1 MIQVLTLTLGFLTV
15 VQGIPSWKKAEVK
28 RDASGL
34 AKEYDYIV
42 VGAGTAGTTIA
53 DRLSEDGRRSVILV
67 EYGPLAQD
75 DSFMPLYNTPA
86 AKFMYNL
93 TSVPQATVNNRTFP
107 VANGAV
113 VGGGSTVNGQFFD
126 RGSAEDYNN
135 WARFPGNNGWDWDG
149 LYPYFKKSSA
159 IAPPTA
165 SMEEWGITYDPSAY
179 SSNGP
184 VIAAYP
190 DYQFATQK
198 THWKAWVEKGNV
210 PIQKEHANG
219 NAYGVFWIPTSMDPA
234 RSYNRSFSGLSHYIS
249 VQPRKNYHL
258 LTLHRVTKVNFA
270 NKDDKK
276 QAISVEI
283 RNRYNLTAD
292 AAFTVKA
299 KREIVLCASATRT
312 PLLLQYSGIGPKKV
326 LDAAG
331 IQTLVDLPGVGW
343 NLQDHS
349 WALSLYNLT
358 TDFSFPKPTTISSNA
373 TYKAEAYKIFEETN
387 GGPYTAAVTV
397 SGAFLP
403 PSTFTGDQYEE
414 IIKQI
419 ANQKPESYLP
429 ADAPKEIIAGYKKQ
443 KEILLASFQ
452 STTNSWL
459 EHPFSG
465 KGWGMCILLKPFSRG
480 SVNINPAD
488 PLGDPIFDY
497 RLWSN
502 PIDKKMHIRMQSYIR
517 KHFLESKAF
526 EDLNI
531 VEQDPMPGAVV
542 DDAGWEDWL
551 LNQNKLMAS
560 NGHSIGTAALMPR
573 ELGGVVDNQL
583 KVYGTLGLS
592 VADTSI
598 IPLIPGTHTQTTA
611 YAIGEKAA
619 DIIKARHEKCV

>member
-1 MIQVLTLTLGFLTV
+1 VL
-15 VQGIPSWKKAEVK
+15 
-28 RDASGL
+28 
-34 AKEYDYIV
+34 
-42 VGAGTAGTTIA
+42 
-53 DRLSEDGRRSVILV
+53 LV

-86 AKFMYNL
+86 AEFMYNL
-93 TSVPQATVNNRTFP
+93 TSVPQGSVNNRTFP

-135 WARFPGNNGWDWDG
+135 WAKFPGNDDWGWNG
-149 LYPYFKKSSA
+149 LFPYFKKSSA

-165 SMEEWGITYDPSAY
+165 TMEEWGITYDPSAY
-179 SSNGP
+179 SSDGP
-184 VIAAYP
+184 VVGAYP
-190 DYQFATQK
+190 DYQYATQK
-198 THWKAWVEKGNV
+198 THWEAWVEKGNV

-219 NAYGVFWIPTSMDPA
+219 NAYGVFWIPTSMDPV
-234 RSYNRSFSGLSHYIS
+234 RGYNRSFSGLSHYINIE
-249 VQPRKNYHL
+249 PRKNYHL
-258 LTLHRVTKVNFA
+258 LTLHRVIKVNFV

-276 QAISVEI
+276 HAISVEI
-283 RNRYNLTAD
+283 RDRYDSTAD
-292 AAFTVKA
+292 AVFTVKA
-299 KREIVLCASATRT
+299 KREIILCASATRT

-358 TDFSFPKPTTISSNA
+358 TDFSFPKPTTIASNA
-373 TYKAEAYKIFEETN
+373 TYKAEAYEVFKQTN

-403 PSTFTGDQYEE
+403 PSTFVGDQYEE
-414 IIKQI
+414 IVKQI
-419 ANQKPESYLP
+419 ANQTPESYLP
-429 ADAPKEIIAGYKKQ
+429 AHSPKELIAGFKKQ

-452 STTNSWL
+452 STTNSWF

-480 SVNINPAD
+480 SVNINPTD

-497 RLWSN
+497 RIFSN
-502 PIDKKMHIRMQSYIR
+502 PIDKKMHVRMQSYIR
-517 KHFLESKAF
+517 KHFLESEAF
-526 EDLNI
+526 KSLNI
-531 VEQDPMPGAVV
+531 IEQDPTPGAVI

-560 NGHSIGTAALMPR
+560 NGHSVGTAALMPR

-583 KVYGTLGLS
+583 RVYGTLGLS
-592 VADTSI
+592 IADTSI

-619 DIIKARHEKCV
+619 DIIKARHERIV